1 VSANFYRK
9 IELLEPQVREA
20 FLALAE
26 HLESLQRTEKHMEAI
41 SAGLE
46 RLTQAQAGTDARVG
60 RLEAAMAE
68 LAQAEAR
75 TEKRL
80 GELAQAQARTEERVG
95 RVEIALQELAQAQAR
110 TEERVGRL
118 EVALEELA
126 QAQARTEKRL
136 AELAQAQ
143 ARTEERV
150 GRLEAAMAELAQAQ
164 ARTERRLEKLIGEHA
179 ETRRQLGGLSAVVGY
194 GLEDRAFKALPELLR
209 RDYGIELLE
218 RLRRG
223 YLRDNEGQM
232 LETNILGRAKK
243 DGREILIVGEAKSQL
258 SKGEVDRFLR
268 RKLARLKGVGSE
280 LFPILVTYMTTA
292 ADVEDYAR
300 GKGLALYFS
309 FDF

>member
-1 VSANFYRK
+1 MSANFYRK

-41 SAGLE
+41 SAGME
-46 RLTQAQAGTDARVG
+46 RLAQAQAGTEARVG
-60 RLEAAMAE
+60 RLEAA
-68 LAQAEAR
+68 LA
-75 TEKRL
+75 
-80 GELAQAQARTEERVG
+80 ELAQAQARTEERLG
-95 RVEIALQELAQAQAR
+95 RVEAALEELAQAQARTEKRLEELVQAQAR

-118 EVALEELA
+118 EVAM
-126 QAQARTEKRL
+126 EK
-136 AELAQAQ
+136 LAQAQ

-150 GRLEAAMAELAQAQ
+150 GRLEAALAELAQAQ

-179 ETRRQLGGLSAVVGY
+179 ETRRQLGGLSAAVGY
-194 GLEDRAFKALPELLR
+194 SLEDRAFKALPDLLR
-209 RDYGIELLE
+209 RDYGVELLE

-223 YLRDNEGQM
+223 YVRDNEGQM
-232 LETNILGRAKK
+232 LETNILGRARK

-268 RKLARLKGVGSE
+268 RKLARLKGIGPE
-280 LFPILVTYMTTA
+280 LFPVLVTYMTTA

>member
-41 SAGLE
+41 SAGME

-80 GELAQAQARTEERVG
+80 EELAQAQARTEERVG
-95 RVEIALQELAQAQAR
+95 RVEVALQELAQAQAR
-110 TEERVGRL
+110 TEKR
-118 EVALEELA
+118 LEELA

-136 AELAQAQ
+136 EELAQAQ
-143 ARTEERV
+143 AGTDARV

-179 ETRRQLGGLSAVVGY
+179 ETRRQLGGLSAAVGY

-243 DGREILIVGEAKSQL
+243 NGREILIVGEAKSQL

-268 RKLARLKGVGSE
+268 RKLARLKGIGPE
-280 LFPILVTYMTTA
+280 LFPVIVTYMTTA

>member
-41 SAGLE
+41 SAGME

-60 RLEAAMAE
+60 RLEAAMVE

-80 GELAQAQARTEERVG
+80 EELAQAQARTEKRLE
-95 RVEIALQELAQAQAR
+95 ELAQAQAR

-136 AELAQAQ
+136 EELAQAQ
-143 ARTEERV
+143 AGTDARV

-164 ARTERRLEKLIGEHA
+164 ARTERRLERLIGEHA
-179 ETRRQLGGLSAVVGY
+179 ETRRQLGGLSAAVGY

-209 RDYGIELLE
+209 RDYGLELLE

-268 RKLARLKGVGSE
+268 RKLARLKGIGPE
-280 LFPILVTYMTTA
+280 LFPVIVTYMTTA